1 MVRRSVADDSYG
13 RAPFAWTIELGE
25 VHALP
30 RAQSDRTVANREA
43 HAVADKDRF
52 DVSRAV
58 TFSVFVVRVARDHPL
73 ECCEQVLLHIGVRVL
88 VHEDRRGRVRD
99 RDGHDPVPD
108 LRACHRCLYTRG
120 DIDRLLAPLCLDG
133 DRFMPGAHALATRSG
148 APTPGPS
155 ASRSAAIRAM
165 S

>member
-58 TFSVFVVRVARDHPL
+58 TFARVTAAFTRGVISIVSSRLFVSTVIVSCRALTRS
-73 ECCEQVLLHIGVRVL
+73 
-88 VHEDRRGRVRD
+88 
-99 RDGHDPVPD
+99 
-108 LRACHRCLYTRG
+108 LRAQG
-120 DIDRLLAPLCLDG
+120 PLPLG
-133 DRFMPGAHALATRSG
+133 LPRRAQLRSG
-148 APTPGPS
+148 
-155 ASRSAAIRAM
+155 R
-165 S
+165 